1 MNVRNAM
8 GRNRFIFEVGIVV
21 DILQSAGHYQHTLG
35 ANKVMGISIQLWLFV
50 KETLPKKCIYICIYY
65 VCDK

>member
-35 ANKVMGISIQLWLFV
+35 ANKVMAISI
-50 KETLPKKCIYICIYY
+50 
-65 VCDK
+65 